1 MILRKIRSGLNSIL
15 LYNVLRSWNWLHL
28 IDKQI
33 RPKILR
39 HTGAIVGKR
48 CFIGFG
54 CYFDNNTRDLSIG
67 DDVLIAPNCTF
78 LFHRRDLSNY
88 TRDQK
93 QNQVPHIH
101 AKTVVGNNVSFG
113 IGATVMPGVTIGE
126 GAIVGARSLVTKDV
140 PAWTIVVGVPAKKI
154 GEVKEQ

>member
-1 MILRKIRSGLNSIL
+1 M
-15 LYNVLRSWNWLHL
+15 
-28 IDKQI
+28 
-33 RPKILR
+33 
-39 HTGAIVGKR
+39 
-48 CFIGFG
+48 
-54 CYFDNNTRDLSIG
+54 SIG

-88 TRDQK
+88 TREQK

-101 AKTVVGNNVSFG
+101 AKTVIGNNVSFG

-140 PAWTIVVGVPAKKI
+140 PAWTIVVGAPAKKI